1 MKVCYEVYSFELN
14 LLIIHLRNYE
24 AFFCFIL
31 IFTKTNVLLKNMV
44 VYDVLT
50 FLQTMAFVCSTCV
63 DLNFGV
69 ESSLLVQYCLFGV
82 VLISYLLFSET

>member
-1 MKVCYEVYSFELN
+1 
-14 LLIIHLRNYE
+14 
-24 AFFCFIL
+24 
-31 IFTKTNVLLKNMV
+31 MV
-44 VYDVLT
+44 VYDVHLLT